1 MYVIILNMNKNNL
14 KNFAKSINLFEIIWL
29 SSTIIT
35 LIFFS
40 ILFPDLMF
48 EDKTNVLVVI
58 CSVITILCSPI
69 VEVLISK
76 QCRWWTIFSIVFVEL
91 TDIVVLV
98 ALEVY
103 SSALISLLFWV
114 PVDIITF
121 ARWGK
126 HKDEKR
132 NEITKVKTFGFWEN
146 IVIILGMCGLGFL
159 LGLILKNLPNSEIS
173 YVVAFSNVFEICN
186 GIFLIT
192 RYDEQWFA
200 WFGYL
205 ICETIMW
212 ISLGHYIMLI
222 TVLSMMIN
230 TVYGIIKWK
239 LYVKAK
245 QI

>member
-1 MYVIILNMNKNNL
+1 
-14 KNFAKSINLFEIIWL
+14 
-29 SSTIIT
+29 
-35 LIFFS
+35 
-40 ILFPDLMF
+40 MF
-48 EDKTNVLVVI
+48 EDKTNLLVVV

-98 ALEVY
+98 SLGVY
-103 SSALISLLFWV
+103 SSALISLLFWI

-121 ARWGK
+121 IRWGK
-126 HKDEKR
+126 HKDEQR
-132 NEITKVKTFGFWEN
+132 NELTKVKTFGIWRN
-146 IVIILGMCGLGFL
+146 IFIIFAMCVLGFL
-159 LGLILKNLPNSEIS
+159 LGLLLKNLPNSEIS
-173 YVVAFSNVFEICN
+173 YVIAFSNVFEICN
-186 GIFLIT
+186 GIFLIA
-192 RYDEQWFA
+192 RHDEQWFA

-205 ICETIMW
+205 ICEIIMW

-239 LYVKAK
+239 MYIKNK
-245 QI
+245 RKNKK